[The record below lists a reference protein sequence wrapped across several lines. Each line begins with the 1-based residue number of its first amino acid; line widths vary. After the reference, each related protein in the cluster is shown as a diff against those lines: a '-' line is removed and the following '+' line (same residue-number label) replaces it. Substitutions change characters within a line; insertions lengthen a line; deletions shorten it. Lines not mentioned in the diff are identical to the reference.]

1 MSEPAFD
8 TGTAWLDSRADSA
21 EIDTVMPSPRPLP
34 DSLPPVVPFDPEMLP
49 GAIRDYVMD
58 VAQRQQS
65 APEYCAVVALVGLA
79 GVVGR
84 KVLMRPK
91 RYDDWTVTP
100 NLWGSII
107 GGPSSMKSPA
117 IKAMR
122 FPLDAIEA
130 ELRREHEVAL
140 AQHADDAEIVEM
152 ERQAAKQR
160 AKKKAKEGDREGA
173 RTELAKVASLED
185 LPESPPRLIVND
197 ASVEALGE
205 RLNENPNGLTL
216 VRDELSGWLAKM
228 QQEEYASDRA
238 FYLECFNGDGRYTYD
253 RIGRGTV
260 AIENCTLSIIGG
272 IQPAKIAP
280 LVRGVAKGT
289 DDDGLIQR
297 FQLAVWPDQP
307 KRWQWVD
314 RAPSAQAK
322 ERYRQAFY
330 ALHAMAFE
338 TEDGEPP
345 AWRFTEE
352 AQAVF
357 IAWMEELHA
366 DARSGDLPP
375 ALESHLLKM
384 PKTVCALALLF
395 ALVGGEQGE
404 VGYAATCRA
413 LAWSDFL
420 RSHTERL
427 YSAVTGSQVAGAH
440 LIYQRRTKLP
450 NPFTVRD
457 VRRKQWA
464 GMASVE
470 DVREAIE
477 VLEDHHHVRRFEV
490 PAETGR
496 PKTIF
501 YWHPSLAPEEGES

>member
-1 MSEPAFD
+1 MTSILTQLHDTAEPMEPPR
-8 TGTAWLDSRADSA
+8 TL
-21 EIDTVMPSPRPLP
+21 PS
-34 DSLPPVVPFDPEMLP
+34 SLPPVESFSPEMLP
-49 GAIRDYVMD
+49 EAIRDYVMD

-65 APEYCAVVALVGLA
+65 APEYCAIVTLVGLA

-84 KVLMRPK
+84 KVLMHPK

-100 NLWGSII
+100 NLWGALI

-122 FPLDAIEA
+122 FPLDAIEK
-130 ELRREHEVAL
+130 ELREQHEATL

-160 AKKKAKEGDREGA
+160 AKKKAGEGDRDGA
-173 RTELAKVASLED
+173 RAELAKVTNLDEPS
-185 LPESPPRLIVND
+185 ESPPRLIVND

-205 RLNENPNGLTL
+205 RLKENPNGLTL

-228 QQEEYASDRA
+228 QREEYASDRA

-253 RIGRGTV
+253 RIGRGTI

-280 LVRGVAKGT
+280 LVRGI
-289 DDDGLIQR
+289 DDGLIQR

-307 KRWQWVD
+307 KDWQWVD
-314 RAPSAQAK
+314 RAPSAQAQDQ
-322 ERYRQAFY
+322 YQQVFFT
-330 ALHAMAFE
+330 LHAMTFE

-345 AWRFTEE
+345 AWRFNDQ
-352 AQAVF
+352 AQVEF
-357 IAWMEELHA
+357 ITWMEELHA
-366 DARSGDLPP
+366 ETRRGDLPP
-375 ALESHLLKM
+375 ALESHLLKT

-395 ALVGGEQGE
+395 ALVDGEQGE
-404 VGYAATCRA
+404 VGHASTCRA
-413 LAWSDFL
+413 LAWAEFL

-440 LIYQRRTKLP
+440 LVYQRRAQLP
-450 NPFTVRD
+450 QPFTVRD

-464 GMASVE
+464 GLANVE
-470 DVREAIE
+470 EVREAIE
-477 VLEDHHHVRRFEV
+477 VLEDHHHLRRFEV

-501 YWHPSLAPEEGES
+501 YWHPSLAPQEGE

>member
-1 MSEPAFD
+1 MTSILTQLHDTAEPMEPP
-8 TGTAWLDSRADSA
+8 RAL
-21 EIDTVMPSPRPLP
+21 PS
-34 DSLPPVVPFDPEMLP
+34 SLPPVDPFSPEMLP
-49 GAIRDYVMD
+49 EAIRAYVMD

-65 APEYCAVVALVGLA
+65 APEYCAVVALVALA

-100 NLWGSII
+100 NLWGALI
-107 GGPSSMKSPA
+107 GGPSSMKSPTL
-117 IKAMR
+117 KAMR
-122 FPLDAIEA
+122 FPLDAIEK
-130 ELRREHEVAL
+130 ELREEHEAAR
-140 AQHADDAEIVEM
+140 AQHEDDAEIVEM
-152 ERQAAKQR
+152 ERQAAKKR
-160 AKKKAKEGDREGA
+160 AKQKAEKGDRDGA
-173 RTELAKVASLED
+173 RDELAKVANLEE
-185 LPESPPRLIVND
+185 PSESPPRLTVND

-216 VRDELSGWLAKM
+216 VRDELAGWLAKM
-228 QQEEYASDRA
+228 QQEEHAADRA

-253 RIGRGTV
+253 RIGRGTI

-307 KRWQWVD
+307 KHWQWVD

-322 ERYRQAFY
+322 DRYRQAFY
-330 ALHAMAFE
+330 ALHAMTFE

-345 AWRFTEE
+345 TWRFNDH
-352 AQAVF
+352 AQAEF
-357 IAWMEELHA
+357 ITWMEELHA
-366 DARSGDLPP
+366 EARSGDLPP
-375 ALESHLLKM
+375 AVESHLLKM

-395 ALVGGEQGE
+395 ALVDGEQGE
-404 VGYAATCRA
+404 VGHASTCRA
-413 LAWSDFL
+413 LAWAEFL
-420 RSHTERL
+420 RSHTLRL

-440 LIYQRRTKLP
+440 LIHQRRAKLP
-450 NPFTVRD
+450 QPFTARD

-464 GMASVE
+464 GLAGVDE
-470 DVREAIE
+470 VREAIE

-490 PAETGR
+490 AAETGR
-496 PKTIF
+496 PKTVF
-501 YWHPSLAPEEGES
+501 YWHPSLAPKEGES

>member
-1 MSEPAFD
+1 MTLAAVQEQSARPVEQAPAPK
-8 TGTAWLDSRADSA
+8 A
-21 EIDTVMPSPRPLP
+21 LP
-34 DSLPPVVPFDPEMLP
+34 DNLPPVEAFSPEMLP
-49 GAIRDYVMD
+49 ESIRAYVMD

-79 GVVGR
+79 GMVGR

-100 NLWGSII
+100 NLWGALI
-107 GGPSSMKSPA
+107 GGPSSMKSPTL
-117 IKAMR
+117 KAMR

-130 ELRREHEVAL
+130 ELREEHAATV
-140 AQHADDAEIVEM
+140 AQHADDAEIVGM
-152 ERQAAKQR
+152 ERDAAKQR
-160 AKKKAKEGDREGA
+160 AKKKAKEGDRDGA
-173 RTELAKVASLED
+173 RLELAKVASLEEP
-185 LPESPPRLIVND
+185 PESPPRLTVND

-216 VRDELSGWLAKM
+216 VRDELAGWLAKM
-228 QQEEYASDRA
+228 QQEEHASDRA

-253 RIGRGTV
+253 RIGRGTI

-307 KRWQWVD
+307 KHWQWVD

-322 ERYRQAFY
+322 DRYRQAFY
-330 ALHAMAFE
+330 ALHGLAFE

-345 AWRFTEE
+345 AWRFS
-352 AQAVF
+352 AQAQAEF
-357 IAWMEELHA
+357 ITWMEELHA
-366 DARSGDLPP
+366 EARGGDLLP

-395 ALVGGEQGE
+395 ALVDGERGE
-404 VGYAATCRA
+404 VDYASTCRA
-413 LAWSDFL
+413 LAWAEFL
-420 RSHTERL
+420 RSHAERL
-427 YSAVTGSQVAGAH
+427 YSAVTGSQIAGAH
-440 LIYQRRTKLP
+440 LIHQRRAKLP
-450 NPFTVRD
+450 QPFTARD
-457 VRRKQWA
+457 VRRKHWA
-464 GMASVE
+464 GLTGVDE
-470 DVREAIE
+470 VREAIE

-490 PAETGR
+490 PAQTGR
-496 PKTIF
+496 PKTVF
-501 YWHPSLAPEEGES
+501 YWHPSLAPKEGES